1 MNRPELVASCVAPGG
16 QPVLFGLPTDRVP
29 TYVVIDR
36 HGTEPLHTSSLGV
49 AMTAARRVLIEQG
62 EVWVR
67 ASDDTCA
74 HIDPNRVATDTPTC
88 PWIRTIA
95 ASLEGATE

>member
-1 MNRPELVASCVAPGG
+1 MNRPELVATCVAPGG
-16 QPVLFGLPTDRVP
+16 QPALFRLPSESAP
-29 TYVVIDR
+29 TYVVVDR
-36 HGTEPLHTSSLGV
+36 RGVEHLHTSSLGV

-74 HIDPNRVATDTPTC
+74 HIDPRRVATDTPEC
-88 PWIRTIA
+88 PWIRTVA
-95 ASLEGATE
+95 ASLGGATE